1 MPVLL
6 AFKCIDGL
14 HTDAGGQ
21 DLNIGCHVLNSY
33 NFKSMFTVHVL
44 GEHYHVLEE
53 NIIMQEARNLLALRD
68 MTPFSEKQLSAA
80 GLPELYEGTGFGGQ
94 SSSYRRSLI

>member
-1 MPVLL
+1 
-6 AFKCIDGL
+6 
-14 HTDAGGQ
+14 
-21 DLNIGCHVLNSY
+21 
-33 NFKSMFTVHVL
+33 MFITMYVCW
-44 GEHYHVLEE
+44 EQE

-94 SSSYRRSLI
+94 YIPVCTRFTTVDFPLLR